1 MKGDGGPP
9 PPPPPPA
16 PGQLEN
22 LRFHGGNA
30 VIFLSFFHAFIF
42 HMINIIMMM
51 INY

>member
-30 VIFLSFFHAFIF
+30 VIFLSFFSRFYFSHD
-42 HMINIIMMM
+42 
-51 INY
+51 